1 MLSCQDCEKYLPVY
15 LDQALEVKESLDV
28 QEHLQSC
35 VSCTH
40 LAEAER
46 TLRQFVR
53 EHAVESPPQEAL
65 KRRIVRQAI
74 QQSGWQSW
82 GARLRAMM
90 RPWDFALGAATAVLV
105 FVFAVRFFGLATTA
119 NDDMTQRLV
128 HEASIAYDTYI
139 SQSMPPE
146 VVNANDKV
154 VVEWFNR
161 RMGYPM
167 AVPCI
172 TDKATKLRG
181 GRLCR
186 LFNRKSAAFMYQR
199 DGVDLVLFA
208 FKGAGISIPSKYMMH
223 TQSGTFYVQQVSGR
237 PVAMWKRDGFTYS
250 LVGDLDSDELLRV
263 AETIHY
269 R

>member
-1 MLSCQDCEKYLPVY
+1 MLSCQDCEKYLPVF

-35 VSCTH
+35 ASCTH

-53 EHAVESPPQEAL
+53 ERAIEPPPQDAL
-65 KRRIVRQAI
+65 KRRIMRQAM
-74 QQSGWQSW
+74 QQSTWQSW
-82 GARLRAMM
+82 GARLRMLV
-90 RPWDFALGAATAVLV
+90 RPLDFALGAATAMLLLV
-105 FVFAVRFFGLATTA
+105 FIVRFLGLASSA
-119 NDDMTQRLV
+119 DEDMTQRLV
-128 HEASIAYDTYI
+128 REASMAYDTYT

-146 VVNANDKV
+146 VEAANDQV

-208 FKGAGISIPSKYMMH
+208 FKGSGLRLPPKRMMQ
-223 TQSGTFYVQQVSGR
+223 TQGGTFYIQHVSGR
-237 PVAMWKRDGFTYS
+237 PVAMWKRDGVTYS
-250 LVGDLDSDELLRV
+250 LVGDLDRDELLRV
-263 AETIHY
+263 AGTIHY